1 MFCQITPCDPESWWL
16 TGFQHQIR
24 NERRQLRW
32 LNYGLSRQ
40 QSFSRTEKQMS
51 AIYGPPLIMASGQK
65 FQKRRELT
73 TQRAPK
79 TISTKFQYCGHV
91 KHILSV
97 KIRRNIIYGIAF
109 FCKSCVSSGLFWNF
123 CLSLNQSIC
132 IIPSISCWRSC
143 TLQPG
148 DRNEKKVRLLSFSS
162 INLYNPFNFVFTQI
176 SVTTYR
182 HYHNVSHVMYSWQSD
197 IHLEGWNVEVL
208 HAKLHMLLSFK
219 RGNCE
224 IKGLEHLGII
234 SLLPSIGILTS

>member
-1 MFCQITPCDPESWWL
+1 MFCQIKTCDPESWWL
-16 TGFQHQIR
+16 TGFQHEMR
-24 NERRQLRW
+24 YERRQLRW

-40 QSFSRTEKQMS
+40 QSFSRSQKQMS
-51 AIYGPPLIMASGQK
+51 AIYGPPFIMA
-65 FQKRRELT
+65 
-73 TQRAPK
+73 
-79 TISTKFQYCGHV
+79 
-91 KHILSV
+91 
-97 KIRRNIIYGIAF
+97 
-109 FCKSCVSSGLFWNF
+109 
-123 CLSLNQSIC
+123 SLNQSTC
-132 IIPSISCWRSC
+132 IIPSISCWWSC

-148 DRNEKKVRLLSFSS
+148 DWNETKVRLLSFSS

-176 SVTTYR
+176 SVATYR